1 MSQIQTE
8 LTTIPY
14 KGTAPAIDKLIVA
27 LQSAIQDP
35 AFVQRMS
42 DLGSQ
47 VVPLTKA
54 TPAGLRDRLKTEIDK
69 WTPII
74 RKAGVYA
81 D

>member
-1 MSQIQTE
+1 MAMYA
-8 LTTIPY
+8 P
-14 KGTAPAIDKLIVA
+14 KGTPKPVVDKLVMA
-27 LQSAIQDP
+27 LQSAIKDP
-35 AFVQRMS
+35 EFVRRMS

-47 VVPLTKA
+47 VVSAEKA

>member
-1 MSQIQTE
+1 MWHGVYA
-8 LTTIPY
+8 P
-14 KGTAPAIDKLIVA
+14 KGTPKAAVDKLIAA
-27 LQSAIQDP
+27 LQSAIQEP

-47 VVPLTKA
+47 VVSPEKA
-54 TPAGLRDRLKTEIDK
+54 TPASLRDRLKTEIDK
-69 WTPII
+69 WTPVI